1 MGYFARKIVFII
13 PQGTRSVSRAALT
26 DTTWPR
32 KCLLE
37 CGEPSPVT
45 RRREQG
51 SRGPER
57 FSCY

>member
-1 MGYFARKIVFII
+1 MGYCARKIVFII

-37 CGEPSPVT
+37 CGKPSSCDQEKGT
-45 RRREQG
+45 RVK
-51 SRGPER
+51 GP
-57 FSCY
+57 